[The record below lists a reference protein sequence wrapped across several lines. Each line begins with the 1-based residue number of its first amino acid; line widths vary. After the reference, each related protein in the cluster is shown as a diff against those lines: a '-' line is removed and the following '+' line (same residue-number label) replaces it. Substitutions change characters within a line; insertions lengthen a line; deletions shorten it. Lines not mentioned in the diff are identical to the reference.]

1 MVNRYNQEK
10 LGMRSIRFKFSAL
23 RPVRVLMAICACVF
37 LVFSSAAPALSDTPQ
52 PKAAPSAP
60 QQGEANLTSIEKEAQ
75 KAAMDDPYSRKDT
88 QVKANEGLNEIQGAA
103 DADKMS
109 RPENAQATSV
119 EEKSKSFLEAL
130 TGKK

>member
-1 MVNRYNQEK
+1 
-10 LGMRSIRFKFSAL
+10 MRSIRFKFSAL

-37 LVFSSAAPALSDTPQ
+37 LVFSSAAPALSNTPQ

-75 KAAMDDPYSRKDT
+75 KAAVDDPYSRKDT

-103 DADKMS
+103 DAEKMS

-119 EEKSKSFLEAL
+119 EENSKSFLEAL